1 MKDTRSDLQY
11 RKTLVKLLK
20 DAEKKG
26 GQPIPN
32 MYVIEI
38 MTTKS
43 IDSVKREVKRIEN
56 KNKKLALLKDSQK
69 PRTFAELS
77 KIYIKLRKKQGYS
90 ESSSQS
96 DLNIF
101 YKNKKALLEKHV
113 LSMESKMIKKKSN
126 KVKTKVSKK

>member
-1 MKDTRSDLQY
+1 MKDTRSDFEY

-32 MYVIEI
+32 FYVTQI
-38 MTTKS
+38 MTIKS
-43 IDSVKREVKRIEN
+43 IDSVKREVKKIEN
-56 KNKKLALLKDSQK
+56 KNKKLDILKKSQK
-69 PRTFAELS
+69 PRTFDELS
-77 KIYIKLRKKQGYS
+77 KIYVKLKKKEGRS
-90 ESSSQS
+90 EASSRS

-113 LSMESKMIKKKSN
+113 LSMESKMMKAKL
-126 KVKTKVSKK
+126 SKK